1 MRYNSLSFSN
11 LGVPAYS
18 GGYFDAEGH
27 VHYLHNAYQGSVVL
41 VTDSAGTAEQSN
53 TYYPYGEP
61 HRTPAGQPILYGG
74 ILQPFSN
81 NTKLIFRW
89 HGTTYRPQK

>member
-1 MRYNSLSFSN
+1 MRYNSLSFSS
-11 LGVPAYS
+11 LGIPAYS

-27 VHYLHNAYQGSVVL
+27 VHYLHNDYQGSVVL
-41 VTDSAGTAEQSN
+41 VTDSAGTVEQRN

-61 HRTPAGQPILYGG
+61 HRTHTGQPILYGG

-89 HGTTYRPQK
+89 HGTTYRPQY